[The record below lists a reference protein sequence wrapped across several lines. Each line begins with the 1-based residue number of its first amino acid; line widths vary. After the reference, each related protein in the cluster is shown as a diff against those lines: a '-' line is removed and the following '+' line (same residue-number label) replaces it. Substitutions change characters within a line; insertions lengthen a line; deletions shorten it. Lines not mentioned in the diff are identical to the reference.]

1 MQQWMAGH
9 EADMERTLQRANQ
22 RKIQR
27 WLWELDQRGE
37 VRFGVSVPKA
47 VLLGVVAWV
56 FFPGLVGAAI
66 ALVVDP
72 PDLILFRDAS
82 RPVVGVLQLLFL
94 VLMLGLGLLLFGAA
108 AVLATFVVPFR
119 PPRTIVTRDSVALQ
133 WGRRIQFQSRWS
145 DVVRVLGRE
154 RYSRIPFH
162 RPWEVSLLTH
172 SFLDGSLPG
181 RPRVKETGPGE
192 AIPTGS
198 ITWMSAQSSR
208 DIFAFLVAVH
218 QRTEVRR

>member
-1 MQQWMAGH
+1 MQQCWAGH
-9 EADMERTLQRANQ
+9 EADMERTLQRADQ

-37 VRFGVSVPKA
+37 VRFGISVPKA
-47 VLLGVVAWV
+47 LLLGAVAWV
-56 FFPGLVGAAI
+56 FFLGLVGAAI

-94 VLMLGLGLLLFGAA
+94 VLMLGLGLLLFGAG
-108 AVLATFVVPFR
+108 AVLVTFVFR

-133 WGRRIQFQSRWS
+133 WGRRIQVQSRWS

-162 RPWEVSLLTH
+162 RPWEVSLLTRA
-172 SFLDGSLPG
+172 FLDGSLPG
-181 RPRVKETGPGE
+181 RSRVKEAGPGE

-218 QRTEVRR
+218 QRMAVRR

>member
-9 EADMERTLQRANQ
+9 EADMERTLQRADQ

-27 WLWELDQRGE
+27 WLWELDQRSE

-56 FFPGLVGAAI
+56 FFLGLVAAAI

-119 PPRTIVTRDSVALQ
+119 PPRTIVTWDSVALQ
-133 WGRRIQFQSRWS
+133 WGRRVQFQSRWS
-145 DVVRVLGRE
+145 DVVRVLWRE

-162 RPWEVSLLTH
+162 RPWEVSLLTRA
-172 SFLDGSLPG
+172 FLDGSLPG
-181 RPRVKETGPGE
+181 RSRVKEAGPGE

-198 ITWMSAQSSR
+198 VTWMSAQSSR

-218 QRTEVRR
+218 QRTVVRR

>member
-9 EADMERTLQRANQ
+9 EADMERTLQRADQ

-56 FFPGLVGAAI
+56 FFLGLVGAVI

-72 PDLILFRDAS
+72 PDLILFRDPS
-82 RPVVGVLQLLFL
+82 RPVVGVLQLLLL
-94 VLMLGLGLLLFGAA
+94 VVMLGLGLLLFGAA
-108 AVLATFVVPFR
+108 AVLVTFVVPFR
-119 PPRTIVTRDSVALQ
+119 PPRTIVTREDVRLV
-133 WGRRIQFQSRWS
+133 WGRRIRIQSHWR

-162 RPWEVSLLTH
+162 LPWEVSLLTQT
-172 SFLDGSLPG
+172 FLDGSLPG
-181 RPRVKETGPGE
+181 RSRVKEARPGD